1 LGVFFLRTESGRVV
15 FISRE
20 MRMKLHQ
27 LRPLIQPDRTHML
40 SLPMHS
46 RCFSL
51 LCTFAAA
58 VFLSSCATDSSI
70 TLDYVPPAGGV
81 SRGAPEFSVGAF
93 ANKRGLNSSYL
104 GTVKLPVGVPIEHLN
119 TKIPIETVVA
129 NAFAH
134 ALEHRGMLAT
144 ADKAR
149 FLVTGDVIGLHAE
162 LLVHPYASAEIRM
175 NVVEVGSGR
184 VLFSRVYFAERQ
196 SAAYRP
202 GSGSPLPI
210 LQQLTSRALQ
220 DAVDQAVDDPAMRS
234 QLAGGGSFKPRYTPG
249 ML

>member
-1 LGVFFLRTESGRVV
+1 
-15 FISRE
+15 
-20 MRMKLHQ
+20 M
-27 LRPLIQPDRTHML
+27 
-40 SLPMHS
+40 
-46 RCFSL
+46 
-51 LCTFAAA
+51 
-58 VFLSSCATDSSI
+58 
-70 TLDYVPPAGGV
+70 
-81 SRGAPEFSVGAF
+81 
-93 ANKRGLNSSYL
+93 
-104 GTVKLPVGVPIEHLN
+104 KLPVGVPIEHLN
-119 TKIPIETVVA
+119 SKVPVETVVA

-134 ALEHRGMLAT
+134 ALDHRGMLAS

-149 FLVTGDVIGLHAE
+149 FVVTGDVIGLHAE

-234 QLAGGGSFKPRYTPG
+234 QLVGGGGFKPRYTPG